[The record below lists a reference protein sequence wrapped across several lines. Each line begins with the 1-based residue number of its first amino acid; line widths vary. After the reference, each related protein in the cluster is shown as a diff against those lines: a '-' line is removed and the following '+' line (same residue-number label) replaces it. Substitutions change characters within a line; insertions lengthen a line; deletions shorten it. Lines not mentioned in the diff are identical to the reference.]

1 MKKLFGFLLSL
12 VFFLLLTHP
21 AQAQIITS
29 EKLITVDIGSQSLRA
44 WEGGQIKHE
53 TKVSTG
59 MKLTPTVKGSFNITR
74 KVPMQDMRGPSPY
87 KQYYPT
93 GRYLVKNVPHV
104 MYFYRAYAIHG
115 AYWHNN
121 FGRPASHGCVNVP
134 LASAEWLFNW
144 ADHGTRVEVY

>member
-1 MKKLFGFLLSL
+1 MRKLLSI
-12 VFFLLLTHP
+12 VASVIIFFLIAVP
-21 AQAQIITS
+21 AHAQIITAD
-29 EKLITVDIGSQSLRA
+29 KLITVDRGAQILRA

-59 MKLTPTVKGSFNITR
+59 MYLTPTVKGSFKIRT

-93 GRYLVKNVPHV
+93 GKYLVKNVPHV
-104 MYFYRAYAIHG
+104 MYFYQAYAIHG

-144 ADHGTRVEVY
+144 ADVGTRVEVY